1 LRFAVSRATGLIRA
15 IAAEDEQM
23 INPRELIDI
32 ESYPIDDA
40 ASPIQKALVDR
51 CRQDLDDQAVCA
63 LEGFV
68 RPECVVRMA
77 EEATKLAESAYK
89 KENMRTAYG
98 WMYNRDFPKGHPRA
112 EMFLNSSSVVL
123 THQFPGNTLIEEIY
137 SWDALTEFVGE
148 VLGWK
153 TLFRCACPH
162 LSLMLSS
169 MEKGGQNGW
178 HFDTNDGVVSLL
190 LQAPDQGGEFECAP
204 YIRSEADE
212 NYETVSKLFSGGQGI
227 TVKPEITPGTFV
239 LFKGRRTCHRVTEV
253 GETTKPRLIALFSYN
268 EKPGMIF
275 PKTIVNDF
283 MNPNPT
289 PYYGKAAP

>member
-1 LRFAVSRATGLIRA
+1 
-15 IAAEDEQM
+15 M
-23 INPRELIDI
+23 INVRELIDI

-40 ASPIQKALVDR
+40 TSPIRRALVER
-51 CRQDLDDQAVCA
+51 CHQDLDDQAICV

-68 RPECVVRMA
+68 RPEFVIRMA
-77 EEATKLAESAYK
+77 EETTKLAESAYK
-89 KENMRTAYG
+89 NENMRTAYG

-112 EMFLNSSSVVL
+112 AMFLNSSSVVL
-123 THQFPGNTLIEEIY
+123 AHQFPGNTLIEKFY
-137 SWDALTEFVGE
+137 YWDALTEFVRE
-148 VLGWK
+148 ALGFK
-153 TLFRCACPH
+153 TLYRCACPH

-190 LQAPDQGGEFECAP
+190 LQSPDQGGEFECAP
-204 YIRSEADE
+204 YIRSEVDE
-212 NYETVSKLFSGGQGI
+212 NYETVSKLFSGGKGI
-227 TVKPEITPGTFV
+227 AVKPEMTPGTFV

-268 EKPGMIF
+268 EEPGMIF
-275 PKTIVNDF
+275 PEATANDL

-289 PYYGKAAP
+289 PYYGRAAP